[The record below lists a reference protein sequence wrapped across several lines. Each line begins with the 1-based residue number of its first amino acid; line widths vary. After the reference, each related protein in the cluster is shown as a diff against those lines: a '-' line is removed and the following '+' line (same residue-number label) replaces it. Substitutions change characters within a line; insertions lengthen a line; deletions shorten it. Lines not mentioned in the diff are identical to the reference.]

1 MKITLITSYVK
12 KYQKRIVGIVE
23 TDSGE
28 RLELEPDTIMQF
40 DLRTGE
46 TLDEKRLRE
55 IQIADQKR
63 KCLQKALHLISIRP
77 RSAGELEARFKR
89 EGFLEETVE
98 TSLQYLRDNGY
109 LDDVMFAER
118 FAKSKLQKKDMGAMA
133 LRSELQKK
141 GIGKTIIDQVVA
153 KLFDGDTEFGVA
165 LKAGK
170 KKFRLIKEADV
181 NKKKQKLYRFL
192 AQRGFS
198 ADSIQRAIQEL
209 TET

>member
-1 MKITLITSYVK
+1 MKITLITSYVR
-12 KYQKRIVGIVE
+12 KYQKKIVGVVE

-28 RLELEPDTIMQF
+28 RMELEPDTIMQF

-46 TLDEKRLRE
+46 ELDEKRLRE
-55 IQIADQKR
+55 ILIADQKR

-89 EGFLEETVE
+89 EGFLEKTVE
-98 TSLQYLRDNGY
+98 ESMQYLRDNGY
-109 LDDVMFAER
+109 LNDEIFAER
-118 FAKSKLQKKDMGAMA
+118 FAKSKLQKKDIGAMA
-133 LRSELQKK
+133 LRFELQKK
-141 GIGKTIIDQVVA
+141 GIGKAIIDKVVS
-153 KLFDGDTEFGVA
+153 KLLDGDAEFTSA

-170 KKFRLIKEADV
+170 KKFKLIKESEA
-181 NKKKQKLYRFL
+181 NKKKQKLYQFL

-198 ADSIQRAIQEL
+198 AEVIQQVIKEL